1 MKEIKQWKPENST
14 INILLW
20 GKEGVGKTYL
30 SASMPKKIMYLTFDP
45 NALNGVNDLIVSGQL
60 KQEDIP
66 YLSLDEGDYKEVAM
80 AYKDSRNP
88 FNLNHYYQQ
97 MLFNTL
103 VIDSLTSWFKLAMTY
118 AIELARSYGLKET
131 PTIERPQLVG
141 YGIRST
147 ATKEMAF
154 NVVNWCRAHGVNC
167 VFIAHKGEMQ
177 KDEQT
182 GLMYSSVGLSGDIAT
197 EIARWCDEAWMMGV
211 DGQGNRLLQV
221 QPLANARPIKTRMF
235 DVSVSQFNATFLN
248 LSQLIDVWHSVG
260 KIDNS
265 RLNELTSK
273 KG

>member
-1 MKEIKQWKPENST
+1 MVKEIQSWNPENST
-14 INILLW
+14 LNVLLW

-30 SASMPKKIMYLTFDP
+30 TASMPKKILYLTFDP
-45 NALNGVNDLIVSGQL
+45 NALNGVNDLIVGGKI

-66 YLSLDEGDYKEVAM
+66 YLSFDDGDYKEVAL

-88 FNLNHYYQQ
+88 FNLNKYYEQVQ
-97 MLFNTL
+97 FNTL

-154 NVVNWCRAHGVNC
+154 NVINWCRAHNVNC

-182 GLMYSSVGLSGDIAT
+182 GMMYNGIGLSGDIPN

-211 DGQGNRLLQV
+211 DGKGNRLLQV

-235 DVSVSQFNATFLN
+235 SSDVNQVDATN
-248 LSQLIDVWHSVG
+248 LDLTRLIDVWHSAG

-265 RLNELTSK
+265 KLTELL